1 MLSGKTFFIT
11 GATGRLGV
19 DLTPRLEELGAS
31 VVPVVLPGY
40 PSRPKTLP
48 WTAKT
53 QPVSITGPDDMKDL
67 PAPDYAIHLHWKVDR
82 TRPFAEQIAN
92 EVQWNLTDPAFV
104 WEWLKKR
111 EVLCFVNCSSIR
123 VFRHL
128 NHGEITSST
137 EPIPLSPY
145 GIAKMMGERFFTAFF
160 EKGPTTVSHIRLC
173 STCSYGEHPS
183 QLISRLVSSVFE
195 DIRIQINTGHKVN
208 LIYIE
213 EAVDLLIQAALCR
226 YPGRYLAVTPGK
238 YVEEIAAM
246 FERISGETLNA
257 EFVDLEPGVPDPVF
271 ISDIDKLR
279 DKWTRVTPLE
289 TAMAQILDCRNS
301 VGSSPDRS

>member
-1 MLSGKTFFIT
+1 MLSGKIFFIT

-19 DLTPRLEELGAS
+19 DLTSRLEELGAS
-31 VVPVVLPGY
+31 VVPVVLRGY

-48 WTAKT
+48 WTART
-53 QPVSITGPDDMKDL
+53 QPISVTGPNDLKDL
-67 PAPDYAIHLHWKVDR
+67 PAPDYAINLHWKVDR

-92 EVQWNLTDPAFV
+92 EVRWNLTDFGFV
-104 WEWLKKR
+104 WEWLGKR
-111 EVLCFVNCSSIR
+111 ELLCFVNCSSIR
-123 VFRHL
+123 VFSHL
-128 NHGEITSST
+128 NKGEITSST
-137 EPIPLSPY
+137 EPMPVSPY
-145 GIAKMMGERFFTAFF
+145 GIVKMMGEQFFTAFF

-183 QLISRLVSSVFE
+183 QLISRLMSSVFE
-195 DIRIQINTGHKVN
+195 GTRIQINTGHKVN
-208 LIYIE
+208 LIYIK

-238 YVEEIAAM
+238 DVGEIAAM

-271 ISDIDKLR
+271 ISDIDRLR
-279 DKWTRVTPLE
+279 DKWTRISPLE
-289 TAMAQILDCRNS
+289 KAVAQILERRNS
-301 VGSSPDRS
+301 VESSQDRS